1 MSLQQ
6 STLPVTSIG
15 GYGEVVDICRLNCIH
30 VLPFFYLQFLGRK
43 VYLSLQV
50 RVDEDWRSSD
60 AALLKYGYV
69 ERE

>member
-6 STLPVTSIG
+6 SALPVTSIG
-15 GYGEVVDICRLNCIH
+15 GYGVDICRLNCIH
-30 VLPFFYLQFLGRK
+30 VLPYFYLQFLGRK

-60 AALLKYGYV
+60 AALLKYGYL
-69 ERE
+69 ERD